1 MAGGKE
7 TPRQKMI
14 GMMYLVLLA
23 LLAMNV
29 TKSVLN
35 SFVIINGA
43 MTETNEA
50 FAQKNEATMAEFASQ
65 NSQNEAKVLPFYNKA
80 KAVHK
85 ASQELDKYFE
95 DLKKHIISK
104 VEGYDPA
111 LLEGNTDWIT
121 LDTVQALGDIDMA
134 QTIMIGPD
142 LGTPKSGEWTML
154 EMKDKIKEWEDIVI
168 SQFPKSQQASLED
181 IRFEYKDGVDKDG
194 NPEPWHQAHFY
205 HAPIAAVITDITMF
219 QNQVKNS
226 ESRALGLLMDNID
239 AGDFK
244 FSNIEVKVIP
254 KSNYVVLGD
263 SFKAQLIVAAYDTTQ
278 PPVVITGSE
287 LDTAGKAMADW
298 GVKNAFDSNRVSI
311 VDGVAQYGFKPTSEG
326 EQKWGGIVKLKKP
339 GTNEY
344 NFYPFESTFI
354 AAKASAVVSPV
365 KMNVFYRGAKN
376 DVEVSVAGFSASKV
390 DIQVT
395 NATKTGS
402 NGKYIVKPG
411 QGRECSV
418 TVYVTKDDGSKI
430 KVGEARKFR
439 VEPIPPATP
448 KFATVAGSGK
458 VTKAQVLASGK
469 VTAKLENFLLN
480 DESLKVKVTAFT
492 MKVPVKGKYIPYRSK
507 NDKVTPQMKTALKN
521 LRKGSVIIIDGI
533 KTSTGG
539 QPEKGIKGNIIVEIK

>member
-1 MAGGKE
+1 MAGGKQS
-7 TPRQKMI
+7 PRDKMI

-43 MTETNEA
+43 MTETNIA
-50 FAQKNEATMAEFASQ
+50 FDEKNESTMSEFAAQ

-80 KAVHK
+80 KAVHEATK
-85 ASQELDKYFE
+85 ELNEYFE
-95 DLKKHIISK
+95 DLKKHIIIQ
-104 VEGYDPA
+104 VEGYAPETYESD
-111 LLEGNTDWIT
+111 DSWIT
-121 LDTVQALGDIDMA
+121 LDTVQALGDIDRA

-142 LGTPKSGEWTML
+142 LATPKSGEWTML
-154 EMKDKIKEWEDIVI
+154 EMKDKIKVWEDKVLA
-168 SQFPKSQQASLED
+168 QFPASQQESLSS
-181 IRFEYKDGVDKDG
+181 IRFEYKDGVDHDG

-219 QNQVKNS
+219 QNQIKNS
-226 ESRALGLLMDNID
+226 ESAALGLLMDNID

-244 FSNIEVKVIP
+244 FTNVEVKVIP
-254 KSNYVVLGD
+254 KTNYVVLGD
-263 SFKAQLIVAAYDTTQ
+263 SFKAQLIVAAYDTTK
-278 PPVVITGSE
+278 PPEVVTGLS

-298 GVKNAFDSNRVSI
+298 AVNSPFGEERISI
-311 VDGVAQYGFKPTSEG
+311 KDGVAQYGFKPTSEG
-326 EQKWGGIVKLKKP
+326 EQKWGGIVKMKKP
-339 GTNEY
+339 NSNEY
-344 NFYPFESTFI
+344 VMYPFESTFI

-365 KMNVFYRGAKN
+365 KMNVFYRGANN
-376 DVEVSVAGFSASKV
+376 DVEVSAAGFSASKIDV
-390 DIQVT
+390 QVT

-402 NGKYIVKPG
+402 NGKYIIKPG

-418 TVYVTKDDGSKI
+418 TVYVTREDGSKM
-430 KVGEARKFR
+430 KVGEPRKFR

-448 KFATVAGSGK
+448 KFATIAGSGAT
-458 VTKAQVLASGK
+458 TKAQVLASGR

-492 MKVPVKGKYIPYRSK
+492 MKVPVKGKYISFPAKSS
-507 NDKVTPQMKTALKN
+507 KVTTQMKTALKN
-521 LRKGSVIIIDGI
+521 LRKGDVVIVDGI

-539 QPEKGIKGNIIVEIK
+539 QPARGIKGNIIVTIK

>member
-80 KAVHK
+80 KAVHE
-85 ASQELDKYFE
+85 ASKSLDKYFE

-104 VEGYDPA
+104 VEGYEPA
-111 LLEGNTDWIT
+111 SLEGNTDWIT
-121 LDTVQALGDIDMA
+121 LDTVQALGNIDMA

-142 LGTPKSGEWTML
+142 LGTPISGPWTML

-168 SQFPKSQQASLED
+168 GQFPAKQRPSLES
-181 IRFEYKDGVDKDG
+181 IRFEYKDGVDHDG

-226 ESRALGLLMDNID
+226 ESAALGLLMDNID

-263 SFKAQLIVAAYDTTQ
+263 SFQAQLIVAAYDTTQ
-278 PPVVITGSE
+278 PPIVVTGAA
-287 LDTAGKAMADW
+287 LDTAGKAMQDW

-311 VDGVAQYGFKPTSEG
+311 KNGVAQYGFKPTSEG
-326 EQKWGGIVKLKKP
+326 EQTWGGIVKLKEP
-339 GTNEY
+339 GTNNY
-344 NFYPFESTFI
+344 KFYPFESTFI

-376 DVEVSVAGFSASKV
+376 DVEVSVAGFSSNKV
-390 DIQVT
+390 DIQVS
-395 NATKTGS
+395 NATKSGS

-418 TVYVTKDDGSKI
+418 TVFVTKDDGTKMR
-430 KVGEARKFR
+430 VGEARKFR

-448 KFATVAGSGK
+448 KFATVSGSGK
-458 VTKAQVLASGK
+458 VTKAQVLASGR

-492 MKVPVKGKYIPYRSK
+492 MKIPVKGKYIPYRSK
-507 NDKVTPQMKTALKN
+507 SSSVTPQMKTALKS
-521 LRKGSVIIIDGI
+521 LRKGAVVIIDGI

-539 QPEKGIKGNIIVEIK
+539 QPAKNIKGNIIVEIK